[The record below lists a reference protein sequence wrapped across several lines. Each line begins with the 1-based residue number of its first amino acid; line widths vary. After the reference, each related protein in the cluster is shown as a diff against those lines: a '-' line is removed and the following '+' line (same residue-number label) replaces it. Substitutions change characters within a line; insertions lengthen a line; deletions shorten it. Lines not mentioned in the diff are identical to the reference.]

1 MKYII
6 FSDPE
11 GFEYPIIFP
20 TLWAHSEVAGKLAL
34 PKQKVIAAGFIQ
46 TGADGRLEC
55 LGRSSS
61 LSIGSR
67 PERDAAVVAK
77 YFAAP

>member
-11 GFEYPIIFP
+11 GKEYPIIFP

-34 PKQKVIAAGFIQ
+34 PHQKVIAAGFIQ
-46 TGADGRLEC
+46 TGGGGTFAC

-67 PERDAAVVAK
+67 PERDAAVVSGA
-77 YFAAP
+77 FAAD